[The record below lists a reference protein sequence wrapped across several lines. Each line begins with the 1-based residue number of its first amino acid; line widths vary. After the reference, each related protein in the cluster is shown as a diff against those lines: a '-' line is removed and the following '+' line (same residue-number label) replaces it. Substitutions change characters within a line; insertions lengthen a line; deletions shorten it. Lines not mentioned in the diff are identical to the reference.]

1 MKLLTKKKTVFIIS
15 AVLLLTATVGS
26 MIAFVFTST
35 GKIDNTFTPSL
46 VSCAIVENGSTTE
59 HYRDTVS
66 ISSKSD
72 VRIKN
77 TGDTNAYIRVAV
89 IISWKSADGKVWAVS
104 PSASDYEITLAQNSG
119 WELAADGYCYYTSQ
133 VSPTACTNA
142 LFELIEQKNEGPK
155 GADGTQYFLSVEIV
169 ASAIQSSP
177 DEVVTS
183 AWSSGVSS
191 ASGGTLTVKRTGN

>member
-46 VSCAIVENGSTTE
+46 VSCAIVENGSTE
-59 HYRDTVS
+59 EQYRDTVS

-89 IISWKSADGKVWAVS
+89 IISWKSADG
-104 PSASDYEITLAQNSG
+104 
-119 WELAADGYCYYTSQ
+119 
-133 VSPTACTNA
+133 
-142 LFELIEQKNEGPK
+142 
-155 GADGTQYFLSVEIV
+155 
-169 ASAIQSSP
+169 
-177 DEVVTS
+177 
-183 AWSSGVSS
+183 
-191 ASGGTLTVKRTGN
+191 